1 MKLKI
6 LGVTNSRLDQPLTI
20 TPLTGPGSVFV
31 QSTHTGRFSKAVA
44 AERSAQ
50 RVAGGGDMVKAAVV
64 TLGILVLLFAFLDVE
79 V

>member
-1 MKLKI
+1 M
-6 LGVTNSRLDQPLTI
+6 
-20 TPLTGPGSVFV
+20 FV
-31 QSTHTGRFSKAVA
+31 QSTHTGRFSKAVT

-79 V
+79 G